1 MLYIMSFETVIANT
15 TNPGRPYYFSFKTEY
30 SLPNEE
36 VWKTAF
42 KHASMIK
49 LKPDTCLV
57 ALKLDSVTTE

>member
-36 VWKTAF
+36 VWKIAL
-42 KHASMIK
+42 HNVLVQ
-49 LKPDTCLV
+49 LKPNEYMES
-57 ALKLDSVTTE
+57 LKLDSVTTE